1 MRKVSRQVRLAAIGE
16 AGQKK
21 LVAAEVVV
29 PRGVAGSIE
38 ARYLNGAGVGA
49 VREGDTSIDDE
60 RFAEL
65 DPAAREVALGAH
77 AAVVAIMKI
86 VRA

>member
-1 MRKVSRQVRLAAIGE
+1 MRKYSRQTRLAAIGE

-21 LVAAEVVV
+21 IMAAEVVV
-29 PRGVAGSIE
+29 PRGFAGEIA
-38 ARYLNGAGVGA
+38 ARYLNGAGA
-49 VREGDTSIDDE
+49 RVREGEVDIDDA

-77 AAVVAIMKI
+77 AAAQAILRI
-86 VRA
+86 VRS